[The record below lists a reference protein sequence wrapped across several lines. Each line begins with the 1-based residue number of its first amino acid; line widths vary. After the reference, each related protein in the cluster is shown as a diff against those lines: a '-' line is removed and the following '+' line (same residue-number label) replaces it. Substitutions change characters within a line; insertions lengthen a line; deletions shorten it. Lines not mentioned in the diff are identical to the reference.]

1 MEGNLGKEDSNSTK
15 DRQKKNGSG
24 HKRRRGS
31 AQPSPSGVKKTKKE
45 IDRDYREKRKG
56 EMNELKKENKILQE
70 SKWRFLGQMDQMKME
85 LRERGEEIISLRIK
99 LDRHDNSLRE
109 LEEKLTASGEE
120 KMTALKEEHAQ
131 EKLELNTHMNAILEQ
146 NTEMKAMLE
155 RKNVECAQYAQEKLE
170 LNTRMNA
177 ILEQHRE
184 MKAMLE
190 HKNVEYAQNNS
201 METPTIAQ
209 DNNYSDYVYF
219 PSFYD

>member
-15 DRQKKNGSG
+15 DRQEKNGSG

-31 AQPSPSGVKKTKKE
+31 AQPSPSGVKKTKEE

-85 LRERGEEIISLRIK
+85 VRERGEEIISLRIK

-131 EKLELNTHMNAILEQ
+131 EKLELNTHMNEILEQ

-190 HKNVEYAQNNS
+190 RKNVEYAQNNS
-201 METPTIAQ
+201 METH
-209 DNNYSDYVYF
+209 NNYSDYVYF